1 MAKCM
6 TFRHK
11 LVELLASHSE
21 EREDLFTRLTA
32 DEQQAFVYQCYRV
45 PTIGRIAPNSIEGP
59 PFSDPDM
66 RRLLRSAAEKVSLWV
81 VDRLMADK
89 PVSIADSH

>member
-1 MAKCM
+1 MAERM
-6 TFRHK
+6 TFRDK

-32 DEQQAFVYQCYRV
+32 DEQRAFAYQCHRV
-45 PTIGRIAPNSIEGP
+45 PTIGRIAPNCVEGP
-59 PFSDPDM
+59 PFFDPDM
-66 RRLLRSAAEKVSLWV
+66 RRLLRSATEKVSLWV